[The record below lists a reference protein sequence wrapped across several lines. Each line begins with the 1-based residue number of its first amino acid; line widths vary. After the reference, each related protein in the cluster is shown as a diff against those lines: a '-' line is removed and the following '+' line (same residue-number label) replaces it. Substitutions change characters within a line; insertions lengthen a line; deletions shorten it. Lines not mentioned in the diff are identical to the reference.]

1 MLRLSPHR
9 VVRAAF
15 APWLATAS
23 LTALLGL
30 PCAAQT
36 SNPAATP
43 ASIPAGAIDPLPPAA
58 AQPKPPPATVSQKQA
73 READDAYLEGAKEV
87 HRKNTVA
94 AEKDFA
100 RAVQLNPYNRDYLL
114 ALIVAREAHLNELVQ
129 AAAKARLL
137 GDPAKAESLLEQA
150 RAIDPN
156 NPTVAQHF
164 GSATT
169 DEAKAP
175 PPPPPVGATLAPA
188 IHFEPTP
195 GAHDFHLAGDP
206 QSVLRG
212 VYTAF
217 GITVTFDAS
226 FNDTTPVQLDLKAAT
241 FEDATRVVGMMT
253 HSFAVPVQPKSAL
266 LAKDSQDVRDALMP
280 LVEETIYLPG
290 LSQDQMQELAN
301 VARTVFDVKQVTAS
315 PTGGYMLLRGE
326 ERVLDQ
332 VNATYADMLDGGS
345 EVMLDV
351 SLYEIDKTHEND
363 IGVSTPTSANLF
375 SVEAE
380 AAKLVAANQSTINAV
395 LASGQITL
403 TGNQTYNTLIE
414 AEYLLLYGGVTDV
427 NLTNL
432 IGTIGTISGVPI
444 AGIALTGTTNFYLLL
459 NSTDTRLLD
468 ALQIRSSNRQPV
480 SFRVGSR
487 YPIVT
492 SSYSNGLSSLTAA
505 QAALLKQYTNI
516 SSLSSLSAPP
526 QVQFEDLG
534 ITLKMTPQIERT
546 DDVQVA
552 VDMKIEALA
561 GSAVNGNPVL
571 NNRALTS
578 SVTVPKGNTA
588 MLAMLVDTN
597 DLGSFSGLPG
607 LNDLPGFQGT
617 QQDLQKNTS
626 ELLITITPHIVRNGS
641 LKITS
646 RRLAAVRSGSGS
658 Q

>member
-1 MLRLSPHR
+1 M
-9 VVRAAF
+9 RAAF

>member
-1 MLRLSPHR
+1 M
-9 VVRAAF
+9 AM
-15 APWLATAS
+15 
-23 LTALLGL
+23 
-30 PCAAQT
+30 PCGAQT
-36 SNPAATP
+36 SNPAANP
-43 ASIPAGAIDPLPPAA
+43 ASVPAGAIDSLPPAA
-58 AQPKPPPATVSQKQA
+58 AEAKKAPATVSAKQA

-87 HRKNTVA
+87 HKKNTVA

-100 RAVQLNPYNRDYLL
+100 RAVQLNPYHRDYLL

-129 AAAKARLL
+129 AAAQARLL
-137 GDPAKAESLLEQA
+137 GDAAKAESLLEQA
-150 RAIDPN
+150 RAIDPH

-164 GSATT
+164 GAGVK

-175 PPPPPVGATLAPA
+175 APPPVGATLAPA
-188 IHFEPTP
+188 IHFEPTA
-195 GAHDFHLAGDP
+195 GVHEFHLSGDP
-206 QSVLRG
+206 QSVIRG

-217 GITVTFDAS
+217 GIAVTFDAS
-226 FNDTTPVQLDLKAAT
+226 FTDTTPVQLDLKGAT
-241 FEDATRVVGMMT
+241 FEDATRVVAMMT
-253 HSFAVPVQPKSAL
+253 HSFAVPVQARSAL
-266 LAKDSQDVRDALMP
+266 VAKDTQDERDALMP

-290 LSQDQMQELAN
+290 LGQDQMQELAN

-315 PTGGYMLLRGE
+315 LTGGFMLLRGE

-332 VNATYADMLDGGS
+332 VNAIYADMLDGGA
-345 EVMLDV
+345 EVLLDV
-351 SLYEIDKTHEND
+351 SLYEIDRTHENN

-375 SVEAE
+375 SIEAE

-403 TGNQTYNTLIE
+403 TGNSTYNTFLE
-414 AEYLLLYGGVTDV
+414 AEYLLLYGGVTDA

-432 IGTIGTISGVPI
+432 LGTVGTISGVPI
-444 AGIALTGTTNFYLLL
+444 AGIALTGTTNFNLLL
-459 NSTDTRLLD
+459 NVTDTRLLD
-468 ALQIRSSNRQPV
+468 ALQIRSSSRQPV

-505 QAALLKQYTNI
+505 QAALLKQATGLSA
-516 SSLSSLSAPP
+516 SSLSSATAPP

-561 GSAVNGNPVL
+561 GSSVNGNPVL

-578 SVTVPKGNTA
+578 SVTVPKGETA
-588 MLAMLVDTN
+588 MLAMLVDAN

-617 QQDLQKNTS
+617 EQDIQKNTS
-626 ELLITITPHIVRNGS
+626 ELLITITPHIVRSGA
-641 LKITS
+641 LRITS
-646 RRLAAVRSGSGS
+646 RRLAAVRTGSGVGS

>member
-1 MLRLSPHR
+1 
-9 VVRAAF
+9 
-15 APWLATAS
+15 
-23 LTALLGL
+23 LTALMGIA
-30 PCAAQT
+30 CAAQT
-36 SNPAATP
+36 SNPAANP

-58 AQPKPPPATVSQKQA
+58 APPKTPPATVSPKQA

-87 HRKNTVA
+87 HRKNSVA

-137 GDPAKAESLLEQA
+137 GDAAKAESLLEQA

-175 PPPPPVGATLAPA
+175 PPPPVGATLAPA
-188 IHFEPTP
+188 IHFEPNP
-195 GAHDFHLAGDP
+195 GTHDIHLAGDP

-217 GITVTFDAS
+217 GIAVTFDAS
-226 FNDTTPVQLDLKAAT
+226 FNDTTPVQLDLKGAT

-290 LSQDQMQELAN
+290 LGQDQMQELAN

-332 VNATYADMLDGGS
+332 VNAIYADMLDGGS

-363 IGVSTPTSANLF
+363 IGVTTPTSANLF
-375 SVEAE
+375 SFYAE
-380 AAKLVAANQSTINAV
+380 AAKLVAANQSTINTI
-395 LASGQITL
+395 LASGQYKL
-403 TGNQTYNTLIE
+403 TGNKTLDTLAE
-414 AEYLLLYGGVTDV
+414 ALYLVEYGGVADA
-427 NLTNL
+427 NFTNL
-432 IGTIGTISGVPI
+432 IGSLGTISGVPI
-444 AGIALTGTTNFYLLL
+444 AGISLTGTTNFYLML

-468 ALQIRSSNRQPV
+468 ALQIRSSNHQPV

-505 QAALLKQYTNI
+505 QAALLKQITGVNP

-646 RRLAAVRSGSGS
+646 RRLGALRSGRGSGS